1 MTPDNI
7 SGLTSVVVSVKLKS
21 HQKMPQN
28 GVGSMQGKNTRN
40 MVIGYWLLVSMVP
53 FAASF
58 LAEPMVQSS
67 HPPLVAK
74 IQAKIYSGT
83 NNASGS

>member
-1 MTPDNI
+1 MRN
-7 SGLTSVVVSVKLKS
+7 LLKKLKLPTLEEMLTLLGLWS
-21 HQKMPQN
+21 
-28 GVGSMQGKNTRN
+28 
-40 MVIGYWLLVSMVP
+40 LVSLVP
-53 FAASF
+53 FTASF

-83 NNASGS
+83 NNASES